1 MGCCASRSGTPTPL
15 AATAKMSCC
24 PPGSWPDLNNDGYA
38 CKGSVDTLDE
48 ASAFKVYKTGSGP
61 KCVIWN
67 YDIFG
72 FDGGRTR
79 QMADYVA
86 AQGLKTT
93 IQQAYQVFV
102 LSTGAGFLADF
113 PKLNEI
119 WSKIHANLFK
129 IHFFGNLAYGYFP
142 CAAFTLKRPKNHVLI
157 VKVL

>member
-1 MGCCASRSGTPTPL
+1 MVFEKVVMGCCFSRSSSSTNNTSTPP
-15 AATAKMSCC
+15 AATMSCC

-38 CKGSVDTLDE
+38 CKGTEDVLDE

-86 AQGLKTT
+86 SQGATLFT
-93 IQQAYQVFV
+93 F
-102 LSTGAGFLADF
+102 
-113 PKLNEI
+113 
-119 WSKIHANLFK
+119 SK
-129 IHFFGNLAYGYFP
+129 
-142 CAAFTLKRPKNHVLI
+142 
-157 VKVL
+157 